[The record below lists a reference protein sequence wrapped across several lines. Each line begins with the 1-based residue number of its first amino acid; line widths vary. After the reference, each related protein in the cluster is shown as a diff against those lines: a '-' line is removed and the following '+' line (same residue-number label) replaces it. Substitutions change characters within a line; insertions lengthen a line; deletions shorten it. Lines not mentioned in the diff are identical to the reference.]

1 MYHLHK
7 SLKPLFQNSDRFIFL
22 ALLLLF
28 SCNETSEI
36 REHFNCETPTFHTLE
51 KVDDLKNL
59 FSIDIPKDWKI
70 NLYQDEIQSSIFT
83 ADTTKNLTET
93 VLLDV
98 TFINKK
104 IDFDLLFLLE
114 QEQENLAKNLIKI
127 KSKEFIFHKKPS
139 IYIIYKGKKGEFP
152 YQICNTFIKVNEEN
166 FILAKTE
173 VYGDSL
179 VHKRF
184 CKAFTFVENIKIKE

>member
-1 MYHLHK
+1 M
-7 SLKPLFQNSDRFIFL
+7 
-22 ALLLLF
+22 
-28 SCNETSEI
+28 
-36 REHFNCETPTFHTLE
+36 
-51 KVDDLKNL
+51 
-59 FSIDIPKDWKI
+59 
-70 NLYQDEIQSSIFT
+70 YQDEIQSSIFA

-98 TFINKK
+98 TFINQK
-104 IDFDLLFLLE
+104 INFDALFLLE

-139 IYIIYKGKKGEFP
+139 IYIFYKGKKGEFP

-173 VYGDSL
+173 VYGDSIINQ
-179 VHKRF
+179 RF
-184 CKAFTFVENIKIKE
+184 CQAFSLMEHINIKN